1 MSRQT
6 NSQVEGAVDESTE
19 GNLVSGRGRVIG
31 TEKRK
36 KSAVGFTVF
45 FSLLFSSFFSSF
57 FLFGSPQSVRSHSK
71 MKKLN
76 LVGRGGVPL
85 VSEIA
90 APAPAGTPAYL
101 IPQNVQKTP

>member
-19 GNLVSGRGRVIG
+19 GNPVSGRGQVIG

-57 FLFGSPQSVRSHSK
+57 FLFGRPQSVRSHSK
-71 MKKLN
+71 MKKMN
-76 LVGRGGVPL
+76 LGRGGVPL

-101 IPQNVQKTP
+101 IPKNVQKTP